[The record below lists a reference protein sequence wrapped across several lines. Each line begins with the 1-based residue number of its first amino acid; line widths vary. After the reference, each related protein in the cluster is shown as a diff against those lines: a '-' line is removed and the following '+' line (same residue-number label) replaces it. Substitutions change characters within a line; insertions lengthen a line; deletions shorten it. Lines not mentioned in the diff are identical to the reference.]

1 MKPRFLRASTRK
13 TSRAI
18 ADQAQQ
24 LSGVTSSILKKL
36 LPILAGI
43 LISGLMRSGSGQAAP
58 STPQTTPE
66 QGGGLVDILRQIFG
80 QGAPGSA
87 GPTASPAPSGPP
99 TSSTDGGSLGDKLGP
114 GRNYQIPTGGQP
126 SPIPTDPGGQAVPG
140 GDVFG
145 QILSELDKAIR
156 DGRLK
161 PVVIGPIEIPIPGQA
176 GPATSGQP
184 QQAPGGDILGQILRD
199 MLRGAG
205 GQVQVPRQALMNGA
219 GAAVFGDRLEAGR
232 DVEQSHLDSLQQVFD
247 RFLGTQGR

>member
-1 MKPRFLRASTRK
+1 MTSCGRYSDRAHLGRPV
-13 TSRAI
+13 RRPVPHPP
-18 ADQAQQ
+18 D
-24 LSGVTSSILKKL
+24 L
-36 LPILAGI
+36 LPRQR
-43 LISGLMRSGSGQAAP
+43 M
-58 STPQTTPE
+58 
-66 QGGGLVDILRQIFG
+66 GGV
-80 QGAPGSA
+80 
-87 GPTASPAPSGPP
+87 
-99 TSSTDGGSLGDKLGP
+99 LGDKLGP

-199 MLRGAG
+199 ILSGAG
-205 GQVQVPRQALMNGA
+205 GQVQVPRQALMNGRA
-219 GAAVFGDRLEAGR
+219 RPSSEIGSRRVGMSSRATSTACNRCSTVSSAPRAA
-232 DVEQSHLDSLQQVFD
+232 DVTLNS
-247 RFLGTQGR
+247 RA